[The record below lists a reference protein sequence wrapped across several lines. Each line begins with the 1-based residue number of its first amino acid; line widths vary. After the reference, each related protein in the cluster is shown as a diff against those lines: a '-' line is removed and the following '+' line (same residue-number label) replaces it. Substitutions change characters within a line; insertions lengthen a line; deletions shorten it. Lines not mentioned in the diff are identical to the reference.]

1 MEEHSARKFQ
11 IQNNA
16 EPAPPGRRCGPLGGD
31 AEGGAGGLYFVPI
44 QASSEARMASSTDIS
59 MGVVQL
65 RGTNTV

>member
-1 MEEHSARKFQ
+1 MAARAVFFEGT
-11 IQNNA
+11 A
-16 EPAPPGRRCGPLGGD
+16 ERALPGRQWPPPGGVTPQ
-31 AEGGAGGLYFVPI
+31 AAQGGLYFVPI